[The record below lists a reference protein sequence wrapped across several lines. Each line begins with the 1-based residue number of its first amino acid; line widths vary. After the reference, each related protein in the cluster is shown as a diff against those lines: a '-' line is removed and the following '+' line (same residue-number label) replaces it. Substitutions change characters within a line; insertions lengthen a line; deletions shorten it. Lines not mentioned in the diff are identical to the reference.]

1 MPPKRKSPQ
10 KAKAKDKE
18 NVRDEFEEEDE
29 GASSDDSVS
38 SGFLTHTTFEE
49 TLAAK
54 LSRSKTTPKT
64 PATPRSPISAKKS
77 NPVVHVAKMSTTQT
91 QKSRSPL
98 KGKSIQNV
106 QNKGK
111 NRPSTSTPIMRIG
124 GKNYPL
130 PSASQKSPKSPAAG
144 SKQNTPGQK
153 KRKYRPGT
161 RALMEIRKYQ
171 KSTDLMIPKL
181 PFSRVIREI
190 CDKVSTNF
198 ILSDILHDSAT
209 FRFVLEEI

>member
-1 MPPKRKSPQ
+1 MPPKKKSPQ
-10 KAKAKDKE
+10 KSKAKDKE
-18 NVRDEFEEEDE
+18 NVRDEFEEEE
-29 GASSDDSVS
+29 EASSDDSVS

-54 LSRSKTTPKT
+54 LSRSKTKT
-64 PATPRSPISAKKS
+64 PQTPASPISAKKS
-77 NPVVHVAKMSTTQT
+77 RPVVHVAKMSTTQT
-91 QKSRSPL
+91 SKSRSPL

-111 NRPSTSTPIMRIG
+111 SRPSTSTPIMRIG

-130 PSASQKSPKSPAAG
+130 PSASSKSPRSPIR
-144 SKQNTPGQK
+144 SNPNTPGEKKK
-153 KRKYRPGT
+153 KRYRPGT

-171 KSTDLMIPKL
+171 KSTDLMIPRL

-190 CDKVSTNF
+190 CDKVRITISIF
-198 ILSDILHDSAT
+198 SIKSHKVALI
-209 FRFVLEEI
+209 